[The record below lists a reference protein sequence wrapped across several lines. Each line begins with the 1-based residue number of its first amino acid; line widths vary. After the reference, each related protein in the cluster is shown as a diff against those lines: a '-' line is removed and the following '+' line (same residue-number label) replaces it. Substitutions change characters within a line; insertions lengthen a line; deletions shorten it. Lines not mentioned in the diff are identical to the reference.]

1 MDFREYRVIQTPTT
15 PSSTTFF
22 NQKSGAGHPSLAG
35 GEAPRKIPEHPR
47 SISSFFKEEYPAKR
61 GEVVGV
67 DKIKKIVY
75 LAEQSSELLKRE
87 LAKVDILESAG
98 KFYVLEV
105 NRFPGLKSFEELTKF
120 NVTAEFLRYLPH

>member
-1 MDFREYRVIQTPTT
+1 VVLDTP
-15 PSSTTFF
+15 PWQEGKLRGKSRNIRGASPPFLRRST
-22 NQKSGAGHPSLAG
+22 
-35 GEAPRKIPEHPR
+35 PR
-47 SISSFFKEEYPAKR
+47 S
-61 GEVVGV
+61 GGVVGV

-98 KFYVLEV
+98 KFLC
-105 NRFPGLKSFEELTKF
+105 FGSQPLPGLKSFEELTKF